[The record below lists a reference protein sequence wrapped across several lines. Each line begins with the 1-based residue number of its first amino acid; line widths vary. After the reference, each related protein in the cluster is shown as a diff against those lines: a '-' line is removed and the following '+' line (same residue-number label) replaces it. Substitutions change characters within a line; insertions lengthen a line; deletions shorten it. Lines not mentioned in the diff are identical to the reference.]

1 MVVLAR
7 MSESARAGSAAGI
20 QNPADNF
27 PNELARVRHFAGKP
41 PAWRGPDAALT
52 FATITKRR
60 KRNVAHA
67 GLADFQERPVLGSA
81 EALRSIERRTA
92 RAFGT
97 CHTTYTAQ
105 YVDRRSR
112 ARKQRGYRLSETA

>member
-60 KRNVAHA
+60 KRNVAHVSFV
-67 GLADFQERPVLGSA
+67 DFQERQVLGSA
-81 EALRSIERRTA
+81 EALRMIERRTA
-92 RAFGT
+92 QAYGT
-97 CHTTYTAQ
+97 FHTTCTAQ
-105 YVDRRSR
+105 YIDRRC
-112 ARKQRGYRLSETA
+112 A